1 MIACTNCREA
11 GCEHCENGYVVYRQC
26 PPQTLPQDMYSS
38 VAEAEMLD
46 AGILPVAGGLHDQDA
61 YFVEFAKL
69 FLSYKNEMEY
79 SE

>member
-1 MIACTNCREA
+1 
-11 GCEHCENGYVVYRQC
+11 
-26 PPQTLPQDMYSS
+26 MYSS